1 MTTISLR
8 VSDEEE
14 KLIKEYVSLN
24 NLTLSSFVREAV
36 LEKIEEDLKLDEAR
50 ILKDLERSRKEETY
64 DHTEVWRMLGM
75 E

>member
-36 LEKIEEDLKLDEAR
+36 LEKIEKDLKLDEAR